1 MLPSADDCDDCTP
14 EYMRHSASSTLF
26 SCLPFIATF
35 LVVALVVHHRLF
47 PLLSGS
53 QSPLS
58 PSSSSSSSP
67 PHHHESH
74 SPSTVVAFRDPWR
87 RNLGPPSAQRVAG
100 IVFSTNVA
108 LSAVLVELI
117 LCEISNSLNQ
127 AARGLAL
134 RTTLS
139 LLLVLMVVI
148 TPALEIH
155 SVISAGG
162 WSFTDSAKGSRV
174 KIAWLLE
181 GIGMSLWLLAFWW
194 LGEGLLGS
202 YLHEK
207 SYVNKHSFSEG
218 CLERIGVIG
227 VSLMASLAGFA
238 AVSSLWQ
245 NFGVKQK
252 PITEADIARKQA
264 GLDATNDML
273 QVKQSRLRAVQRRLS
288 ENPQE
293 GFMTRV
299 IGSIRGN
306 AEQQERQS
314 LQLEISGL
322 ETMAAG
328 LSNSLLAMQT
338 RRQAQLRSKTALG
351 HLLNLFSYIF
361 SIYCLYRIGAT
372 TLTTFRRLHSPSTN
386 FSNSDPINNI
396 LALLAKHWDPS
407 LDRAAWSRQISFLL
421 AGVMLLAS
429 FNSVLQT
436 FLLLSRL
443 AGPAL
448 ALLQHA
454 RSNLALIVSQI
465 SAAYVISSALL
476 LRSNLPP
483 EYRGVISEALG
494 APLEPGFVERWFE
507 GWFLAACVASALGVW
522 LGKKVRMGEWG
533 GDLDDDYAEADVE
546 MGKMS

>member
-1 MLPSADDCDDCTP
+1 MWPSADDCDDCVP
-14 EYMRHSASSTLF
+14 DYMRHSASTTFF

-35 LVVALVVHHRLF
+35 LVAALAVHHRLF

-53 QSPLS
+53 SKASDAL
-58 PSSSSSSSP
+58 
-67 PHHHESH
+67 H
-74 SPSTVVAFRDPWR
+74 SPTAAVAFREPWKR
-87 RNLGPPSAQRVAG
+87 RFGAPSGERVAG
-100 IVFSTNVA
+100 LVFSTNVA

-127 AARGLAL
+127 AARSLAL
-134 RTTLS
+134 KITLS
-139 LLLVLMVVI
+139 LLLVLLILV

-155 SVISAGG
+155 SVLSAGG
-162 WSFTDSAKGSRV
+162 WSFTEHGKGRIR
-174 KIAWLLE
+174 IAWLME
-181 GIGMSLWLLAFWW
+181 GIGMSLWLLGFWW

-252 PITEADIARKQA
+252 MITEADIARKQA

-273 QVKQSRLRAVQRRLS
+273 QVKQSRLRAVQRRIS
-288 ENPQE
+288 ETPQE

-299 IGSIRGN
+299 IGTIRGN
-306 AEQQERQS
+306 TEMQERQS

-328 LSNSLLAMQT
+328 LSNSLLAMQA
-338 RRQAQLRSKTALG
+338 RRQAQLRSKTAVG
-351 HLLNLFSYIF
+351 HLLNLFSYAF

-372 TLTTFRRLHSPSTN
+372 TLTTFRRLHAPETS

-436 FLLLSRL
+436 FLLFTRL
-443 AGPAL
+443 APS
-448 ALLQHA
+448 LLQHA
-454 RSNLALIVSQI
+454 QSNIALIVSQI
-465 SAAYVISSALL
+465 SATYVISSALL

-507 GWFLAACVASALGVW
+507 GWFLAACAVSGLGIW
-522 LGKKVRMGEWG
+522 LGRKVRLG
-533 GDLDDDYAEADVE
+533 GDWVDMDDDYAEADVE